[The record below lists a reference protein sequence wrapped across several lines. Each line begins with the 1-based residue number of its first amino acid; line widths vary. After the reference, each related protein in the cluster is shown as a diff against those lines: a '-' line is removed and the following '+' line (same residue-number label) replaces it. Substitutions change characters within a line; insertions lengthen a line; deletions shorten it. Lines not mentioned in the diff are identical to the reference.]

1 MSEDIRIWKI
11 EDSSKAARPLEPA
24 NRMETEQD
32 LEELLVASP
41 GMLMPSLA
49 LIGRQTP
56 IDGGALD
63 LLGVDEDGRL
73 VVFELKR
80 EKLTREAVAQV
91 LDYCSHLDSLS
102 EAELSSYV
110 VEHSGKNGIDVIRS
124 FESWYGDRHGGQFVS
139 LRPTRMVLVGLGAD
153 SRARRM
159 VEYLAE
165 KGVDITLLT
174 FHGYR
179 CADSMLLARQVER
192 GSQAHTV
199 DPQPSQSPA
208 QRRHVL
214 AERAAEFG
222 IDALWR
228 KALAALS
235 VTSDGH
241 PTKSGITFYLPKIT
255 LPDNV
260 NVSGSHSLT
269 IDRSGALRVTFYPG
283 AVDLCLEKFEVAGE
297 TIPFER
303 EPPPNA
309 PATKRVA
316 EQWYC
321 RLDETTWE
329 QCGNGLAALVNDVHA
344 AWQEEVRRIRAA
356 M

>member
-11 EDSSKAARPLEPA
+11 EDSSKAVSPLEPA
-24 NRMETEQD
+24 NRMETEHA
-32 LEELLVASP
+32 LEELLVANP
-41 GMLMPSLA
+41 GMLMPGLV

-91 LDYCSHLDSLS
+91 LDYCSHLDSLT
-102 EAELSSYV
+102 EADLASYV
-110 VEHSGKNGIDVIRS
+110 VEHSGKNGVDEVRS
-124 FESWYGDRHGGQFVS
+124 FESWYGDRHGEQFAS
-139 LRPTRMVLVGLGAD
+139 LRPTKMVLVGLGAD

-165 KGVDITLLT
+165 RGVDITLLT

-179 CADSMLLARQVER
+179 CADSMLLARQVDK
-192 GSQAHTV
+192 GTQTHTV
-199 DPQPSQSPA
+199 SPQPNQSQA

-214 AERAAEFG
+214 AERAAELG
-222 IDALWR
+222 IDGLWR
-228 KALAALS
+228 KALGALS
-235 VTSDGH
+235 VAPGGH
-241 PTKSGITFYLPKIT
+241 ATKSGITFYLPKIT
-255 LPDNV
+255 LSDNV

-283 AVDLCLEKFEVAGE
+283 AVDLCLDKFKVARE
-297 TIPFER
+297 SIPFESER
-303 EPPPNA
+303 PPNA
-309 PATKRVA
+309 PATKRVV

-321 RLDETTWE
+321 RLDETNWE
-329 QCGNGLAALVNDVHA
+329 QYGDGLATLVNDVHA
-344 AWQEEVRRIRAA
+344 AWQEEARRIRAA
-356 M
+356 V